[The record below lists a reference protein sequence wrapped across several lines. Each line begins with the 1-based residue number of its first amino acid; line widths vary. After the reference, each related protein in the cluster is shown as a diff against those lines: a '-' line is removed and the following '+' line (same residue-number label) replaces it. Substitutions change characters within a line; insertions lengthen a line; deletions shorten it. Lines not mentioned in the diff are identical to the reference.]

1 MIVGD
6 FGEIII
12 RLSVPPNNSVN
23 SSFTILMTVCAGF
36 KEPNTSSPKALSLIR
51 AMKSFATPK
60 FTSASN
66 KANRTCR
73 NARLTSS
80 SEILPFPFKD
90 AKASC
95 NLCVKFSKA
104 ILALQLC

>member
-1 MIVGD
+1 M
-6 FGEIII
+6 
-12 RLSVPPNNSVN
+12 RLSVPPSNAVN
-23 SSFTILMTVCAGF
+23 SSFTILITVCAGF
-36 KEPNTSSPKALSLIR
+36 NDPNTSSPKAFSLMRLI
-51 AMKSFATPK
+51 KSFATPK

-104 ILALQLC
+104 ILSLQFC